1 LIYFTRK
8 KIKEEALILLGTIE
22 KNSALLQSQ
31 EAQKELGEL
40 VNHISYIAKKGDE
53 LLLQSAKIALSSIL
67 KQPAELDVAK
77 EININ
82 LAHRKKAP
90 YEKMTPS
97 SKVIFGLCFC
107 FYASFSIL
115 NVGSGGAGFEIPEQ
129 FFGINSSLVLLA
141 AGSGSIGSII
151 SIMSRVGNLTE
162 LESNDH
168 MVYFFTG
175 LFKPLIGTAFAVFIF
190 CLVKAGIVPI
200 DLGNETREVLIISS
214 IAFLSGFS
222 ERFAN
227 DFTRKAENALSINA
241 T

>member
-8 KIKEEALILLGTIE
+8 KIKKEALILLGAIE
-22 KNSALLQSQ
+22 ENSALLQSQ

-82 LAHRKKAP
+82 LAHRNKAP

-97 SKVIFGLCFC
+97 TKVIFGLCFC
-107 FYASFSIL
+107 FYVSFSIL
-115 NVGSGGAGFEIPEQ
+115 IIGSGGSGFEIPEQ

-151 SIMSRVGNLTE
+151 SIMSRVGNFSE

-222 ERFAN
+222 ERFAK